1 MSRAEPFSTTSHDP
15 RADGARRIVHVSATR
30 VTIERLLDGM
40 RMRIAVPTTA
50 YRDIVIAV
58 RGPGG
63 RATLLLRHDDRDL
76 DVILAEGDALDIARA
91 AKDWATESG
100 RPIVVERA
108 FVAIGAMIA
117 RRTKRAEPTRRS
129 RFSRRRKIGVGARQA
144 TSFAH
149 EHEIIARR

>member
-15 RADGARRIVHVSATR
+15 RADGGRRVVHVNTAQ
-30 VTIERLLDGM
+30 VTIERLFHGV
-40 RMRIAVPTTA
+40 RMRIAVPTHA

-58 RGPGG
+58 RLPSG
-63 RATLLLRHDDRDL
+63 RATLMLRHDDHDL
-76 DVILAEGDALDIARA
+76 DVTLAEGDALEIARA

-108 FVAIGAMIA
+108 FVAIGAAIA
-117 RRTKRAEPTRRS
+117 RRTKRAEPARRS
-129 RFSRRRKIGVGARQA
+129 RFSRRRKTGVSARQD

-149 EHEIIARR
+149 EHEIIART